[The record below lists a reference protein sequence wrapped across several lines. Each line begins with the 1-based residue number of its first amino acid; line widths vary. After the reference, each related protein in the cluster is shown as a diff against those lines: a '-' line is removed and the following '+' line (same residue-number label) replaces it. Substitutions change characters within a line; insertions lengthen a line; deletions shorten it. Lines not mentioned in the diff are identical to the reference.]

1 MCELCENIIK
11 MLCCPTQSWSARVK
25 NNAAR
30 MDLKY
35 LNCIKCE
42 CHLFIELFFSVTPRS
57 TRDSEEDDDED
68 RRGRSCALQY
78 QHAMVRVLTHFIAES
93 ADARGQTSFMLG
105 SDWQVDITELVWD
118 YLKVEDP
125 QIAQLMDRKIL
136 VGQDTGM
143 TTIQVGLS
151 LSFNQTLCIALRNIL
166 LLLLD
171 LS

>member
-1 MCELCENIIK
+1 
-11 MLCCPTQSWSARVK
+11 
-25 NNAAR
+25 
-30 MDLKY
+30 
-35 LNCIKCE
+35 
-42 CHLFIELFFSVTPRS
+42 
-57 TRDSEEDDDED
+57 
-68 RRGRSCALQY
+68 
-78 QHAMVRVLTHFIAES
+78 MVRVLTHFIAES

-151 LSFNQTLCIALRNIL
+151 LSFMYSIEKYLATAIAMQ
-166 LLLLD
+166 
-171 LS
+171 

>member
-1 MCELCENIIK
+1 
-11 MLCCPTQSWSARVK
+11 
-25 NNAAR
+25 

-35 LNCIKCE
+35 SICIKFE
-42 CHLFIELFFSVTPRS
+42 CHLFIEMFFSATPRS

-151 LSFNQTLCIALRNIL
+151 LSFNQTLCIALRKIL

-171 LS
+171 LF